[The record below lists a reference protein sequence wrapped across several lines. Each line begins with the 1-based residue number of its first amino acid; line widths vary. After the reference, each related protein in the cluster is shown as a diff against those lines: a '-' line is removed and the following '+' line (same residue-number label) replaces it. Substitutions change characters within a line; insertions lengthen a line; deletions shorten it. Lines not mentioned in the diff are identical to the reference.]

1 MIMNLSKFLFST
13 NSYLSSVNLLLFR
26 VVISASLM
34 THGYGKLLRLIDGD
48 IWSRTHFIFNE
59 EISMALVVFGEFF
72 APLFVLIG
80 VGTRI
85 FAIPI
90 IYTFCVIV
98 FDVHWGDSFGKM
110 EKGLMFLVSYVLI
123 LLSGPGK
130 ISVDNLIIK
139 KLK

>member
-1 MIMNLSKFLFST
+1 MNLFKFLFST
-13 NSYLSSVNLLLFR
+13 NPYVINMSLLIFR
-26 VVISASLM
+26 VTISIALM
-34 THGYGKLLRLIDGD
+34 THGYGKLLRLIDGN
-48 IWSRTHFIFNE
+48 IWGRTHFIFNE

-72 APLFVLIG
+72 APLFVVIG
-80 VGTRI
+80 LGTRI

-98 FDVHWGDSFGKM
+98 FDVHWEDSFGKM

-123 LLSGPGK
+123 FLVGPGK

>member
-1 MIMNLSKFLFST
+1 MIMSLSKFLFST
-13 NSYLSSVNLLLFR
+13 SSYLSSVNLLLFR

-85 FAIPI
+85 FAIPF

-123 LLSGPGK
+123 FLSGPGK
-130 ISVDNLIIK
+130 ISVDNLISK

>member
-1 MIMNLSKFLFST
+1 MNLFKLLFSIKP
-13 NSYLSSVNLLLFR
+13 YLVNINLLLFR
-26 VVISASLM
+26 VIISFALM
-34 THGYGKLLRLIDGD
+34 THGYGKLIRLIEGD
-48 IWSRTHFIFNE
+48 IWGRTHFIFNE
-59 EISMALVVFGEFF
+59 EVSMALVVFGEFF
-72 APLFVLIG
+72 APLFVAIG
-80 VGTRI
+80 LGTRI

-123 LLSGPGK
+123 FLAGPGK
-130 ISVDNLIIK
+130 ISVDNLINK